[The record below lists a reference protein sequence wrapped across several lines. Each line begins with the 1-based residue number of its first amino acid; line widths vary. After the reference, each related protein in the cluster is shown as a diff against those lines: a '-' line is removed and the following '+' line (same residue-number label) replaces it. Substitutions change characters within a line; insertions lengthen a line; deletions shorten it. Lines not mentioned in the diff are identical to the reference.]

1 MHHMML
7 DHFAAGE
14 SPVHRLDPVAKTLA
28 MLAMILA
35 TVLLGD
41 RFVAFLPLAAA
52 MAVYHAIGRVPL
64 GYTLKRLAMASPFAL
79 GVAIFFPILEPGR
92 AVWTHPVGPW
102 TLMVT
107 EEGLLRAAN
116 LLAKFVLC
124 VWATLLL
131 LSTTRFQD
139 VVQALARL
147 HVPRLFTV
155 QLAFLYRYLWVLIDE
170 VMHLRRAREARDGG
184 AGAWAPR
191 FRSQAGLVGVL
202 FLRTYDRAE
211 RIYWAMAARGFDGS
225 LHTSTQGRL
234 RAKDWAFML
243 GTIAGAAGVVAAD
256 RLTHG

>member
-1 MHHMML
+1 ML
-7 DHFAAGE
+7 DHFAAGA

-28 MLAMILA
+28 MLAVVLG

-41 RFVAFLPLAAA
+41 RFLAFLPLAAGL
-52 MAVYHAIGRVPL
+52 AVYHAIGRVPV

-79 GVAIFFPILEPGR
+79 GVAVFFPVFEPGR
-92 AVWTHPVGPW
+92 GVWAHEVGPW
-102 TLMVT
+102 TLVVT
-107 EEGLLRAAN
+107 EEGLVRAGD

-147 HVPRLFTV
+147 RVPRVFTV

-191 FRSQAGLVGVL
+191 LRSQAGLVGVL

-211 RIYWAMAARGFDGS
+211 RIYWAMAARGFDGT
-225 LHTSTQGRL
+225 LHSATQGRMGG
-234 RAKDWAFML
+234 KDWTFLL
-243 GTIAGAAGVVAAD
+243 GVIAGAAGLVAAD